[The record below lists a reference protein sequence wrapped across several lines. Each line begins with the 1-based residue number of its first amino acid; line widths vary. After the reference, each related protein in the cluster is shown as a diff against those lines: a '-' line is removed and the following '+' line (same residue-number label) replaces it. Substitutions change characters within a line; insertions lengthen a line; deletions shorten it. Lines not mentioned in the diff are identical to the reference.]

1 MNLLVIEPAL
11 CTLAAAVT
19 GIALPLCVFENAPRP
34 QSPDGRMVILS
45 WISRTGVGQDGTR
58 WDYAADADPLEEM
71 TPTVQ
76 GSRECVLQ
84 FAVEITANQA
94 PGYNAA
100 AILET
105 ARTRLSRPSSLAA
118 LEAVNLA
125 LATIGPGTQADY
137 LGDNG
142 RMVSR
147 SLFELRLNGHASEA
161 DPAGRTAYV
170 ATVVATGEVEQ
181 IDGTTLPDNIQPS
194 QGS

>member
-19 GIALPLCVFENAPRP
+19 GIAAGLCVFENAPRP

-58 WDYAADADPLEEM
+58 WDYASNADPLLEM

-84 FAVEITANQA
+84 FAVEITADQRA
-94 PGYNAA
+94 GYNAA

-105 ARTRLSRPSSLAA
+105 ARTRLNRPSSHAA
-118 LEAVNLA
+118 LEAVALA
-125 LATIGPGTQADY
+125 LASIGPGTQADY
-137 LGDNG
+137 LSDS

-147 SLFELRLNGHASEA
+147 SLFELRLNAHASES

>member
-11 CTLAAAVT
+11 CALASSIT
-19 GIALPLCVFENAPRP
+19 GITAACCVFENAPRP
-34 QSPDGRMVILS
+34 QSPDGRFVILS

-76 GSRECVLQ
+76 GSREAVLQ
-84 FAVEITANQA
+84 FAVEITADQRA
-94 PGYNAA
+94 GYNAA

-118 LEAVNLA
+118 LEAAGLA
-125 LATIGPGTQADY
+125 LATVGPGTQADY
-137 LGDNG
+137 AGDQ

-147 SLFELRLNGHASEA
+147 SLFELRLNAHASEA
-161 DPAGRTAYV
+161 DTAGRTSYI
-170 ATVVATGEVEQ
+170 ATVDAEATIEGV
-181 IDGTTLPDNIQPS
+181 DGTDLPVNIQPS
-194 QGS
+194 QG